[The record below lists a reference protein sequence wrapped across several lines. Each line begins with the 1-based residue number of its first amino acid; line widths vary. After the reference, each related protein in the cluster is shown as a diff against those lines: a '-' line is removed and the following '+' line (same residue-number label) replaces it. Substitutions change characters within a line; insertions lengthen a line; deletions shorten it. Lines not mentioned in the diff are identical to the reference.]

1 MTCCHP
7 LPDTNLQSR
16 ETGEP
21 PREMAWGAC
30 RSQKAGF
37 SVGSFG
43 LTRHMIVQ
51 CIQIAQTMRNPLTGP
66 KIVSQPRIIMV
77 AGQEI
82 TATTTV
88 LPLWELTKNPMLQ
101 DMLCTEIH
109 STLSQGGA
117 GNIAYDHMPFLNA
130 FIKEMLRFHPVE
142 LLTRSAWL
150 CKIRS
155 SLYQS
160 ASPPPQ
166 YCRGGLL
173 KPSRWPD
180 GTMAKGEA
188 DVPYANQCMTGS
200 CCKTAR
206 YFSIQ
211 CNFEVEKPVDAL
223 TRLSNE
229 SEVHKPV
236 DLMCGQSIDLHLLAD
251 GSRMLDPLQERQ
263 GSVNTKAVPH
273 LHIPISPLSEKYP
286 I

>member
-1 MTCCHP
+1 
-7 LPDTNLQSR
+7 
-16 ETGEP
+16 
-21 PREMAWGAC
+21 MAWGAR

-51 CIQIAQTMRNPLTGP
+51 CIQIARMMRNPLTGP

-82 TATTTV
+82 TVIVANYDKRQHLIV
-88 LPLWELTKNPMLQ
+88 PLIGNNYCVASLGTHQNLMLQ

-109 STLSQGGA
+109 STLSQGRA
-117 GNIAYDHMPFLNA
+117 GNIAYDRMPFLNV

-173 KPSRWPD
+173 KPSSWPD
-180 GTMAKGEA
+180 GTVAKGEA
-188 DVPYANQCMTGS
+188 DGPYANQCMTGS

-206 YFSIQ
+206 YFAIQ

-223 TRLSNE
+223 TRLSNK
-229 SEVHKPV
+229 SEAHKLV
-236 DLMCGQSIDLHLLAD
+236 DLVCGQSIDLHLLAD

-273 LHIPISPLSEKYP
+273 LRIPISPLSEKYP